1 VSYRKKPDSK
11 RKLPQKQR
19 ILEIQSIKRTRKK
32 YIFGKQI
39 SKQTD
44 EMKITPP
51 ASKLATEDGRSVGI
65 GAFGI
70 QTSHSQDDKTEM
82 KFSRKGSNKV
92 KRRKRPYV

>member
-1 VSYRKKPDSK
+1 MSYRKKPDSK
-11 RKLPQKQR
+11 YQLPQKRR
-19 ILEIQSIKRTRKK
+19 ILESQFIKRTRKK
-32 YIFGKQI
+32 YILGKQI

-70 QTSHSQDDKTEM
+70 QTSYSQDDKTEM